1 MKKMYAVLPA
11 PLFLSGCMV
20 LGMGGMGLA
29 GGGGMHGASHGSS
42 MNGQTFVKESVVNGI
57 RITAEFP
64 PYVFGDELAYKVTL
78 RDVRDKS
85 IISDA
90 SIALIVTSDDNR
102 NQGSRSG
109 QAGSHSGHGDSS
121 TTQSQ
126 GKVGKMKVAPDE
138 IGNGTYVF
146 RPSIT
151 NGGTYKFV
159 FVLERVGNVTMD
171 PPIEVEQTVQL
182 DAQRDQHSGNRD
194 HMTGSG
200 RAPAILIGAGVMAIM
215 MLFMVR

>member
-20 LGMGGMGLA
+20 LGMGGMGIA

-42 MNGQTFVKESVVNGI
+42 MNGQTLVKESVVNGI

-90 SIALIVTSDDNR
+90 SIALIVTSDDDR

-126 GKVGKMKVAPDE
+126 GKVGRMKVSPDK

-151 NGGTYKFV
+151 NRGAYKFV
-159 FVLERVGNVTMD
+159 FVLERVGNVTID

-182 DAQRDQHSGNRD
+182 DGQRDQHSGNGD
-194 HMTGSG
+194 HVTGSG
-200 RAPAILIGAGVMAIM
+200 MAPAVLIGAGVMAIM
-215 MLFMVR
+215 MLFMLR

>member
-11 PLFLSGCMV
+11 PFFLSGCMV

-42 MNGQTFVKESVVNGI
+42 MNGQTLVKESVVNGI

-90 SIALIVTSDDNR
+90 SIALIVTSDDDR
-102 NQGSRSG
+102 NHGSRSG
-109 QAGSHSGHGDSS
+109 QAGSPSGHGDSS
-121 TTQSQ
+121 TIQ
-126 GKVGKMKVAPDE
+126 GKMGRMKVFPDN

-151 NGGTYKFV
+151 NRGAHKFV
-159 FVLERVGNVTMD
+159 FVLERVGNVTID
-171 PPIEVEQTVQL
+171 PPIEVEQTVLL
-182 DAQRDQHSGNRD
+182 DRPRDQRSGNGD
-194 HMTGSG
+194 HVTGSG
-200 RAPAILIGAGVMAIM
+200 MAPAVLIGAGVMAIM
-215 MLFMVR
+215 MLLMFR

>member
-42 MNGQTFVKESVVNGI
+42 MNGQTLVKESVVNGI

-85 IISDA
+85 VISDA
-90 SIALIVTSDDNR
+90 SIALIVTSDNNR
-102 NQGSRSG
+102 NQSSHAGHLDSSVTQNQGSRWR
-109 QAGSHSGHGDSS
+109 
-121 TTQSQ
+121 
-126 GKVGKMKVAPDE
+126 MKISPDV

-151 NGGTYKFV
+151 NGGAYRFA
-159 FVLERVGNVTMD
+159 FVLERVGNVTID
-171 PPIEVEQTVQL
+171 PAIEVEQTIQL
-182 DAQRDQHSGNRD
+182 LGQTDQHSENGAHR
-194 HMTGSG
+194 TGSG
-200 RAPAILIGAGVMAIM
+200 ISPAVLIGGGVMAIM
-215 MLFMVR
+215 MLFMFR

>member
-1 MKKMYAVLPA
+1 MKKMYAVLPT

-42 MNGQTFVKESVVNGI
+42 MNDQTLVKESVVDGI

-90 SIALIVTSDDNR
+90 SIALIVTSDDNS
-102 NQGSRSG
+102 NQGSRTG

-121 TTQSQ
+121 ATQSQ
-126 GKVGKMKVAPDE
+126 GKVGRMKVSPDK

-151 NGGTYKFV
+151 IRGVYKFV
-159 FVLERVGNVTMD
+159 FVLERVGDVTMD
-171 PPIEVEQTVQL
+171 PPIEVKQTVQL
-182 DAQRDQHSGNRD
+182 DGQKDQHSGNGD
-194 HMTGSG
+194 HVTGSG
-200 RAPAILIGAGVMAIM
+200 MAPAVLIGAGVMAIM
-215 MLFMVR
+215 MLFMFR